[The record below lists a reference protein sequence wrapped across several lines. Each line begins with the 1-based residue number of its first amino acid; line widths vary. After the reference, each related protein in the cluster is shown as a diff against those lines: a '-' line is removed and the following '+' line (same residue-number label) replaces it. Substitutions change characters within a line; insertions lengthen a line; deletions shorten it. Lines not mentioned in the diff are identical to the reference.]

1 VRRLPALL
9 TGLSVAL
16 ALCAALLVWGL
27 NSTEHGA
34 AAGLQPAAIGGPFT
48 LIDQNRQARTDR
60 DFRGKWMLVYFGYT
74 YCPDV
79 CPTTLQ
85 DMAVALHGLGPKA
98 RQFVPLFI
106 TLDPARDHPAV
117 LKKYLAA
124 FGPQFEGLTGT
135 PDEIASVAHAYRV
148 YFAKHPLPGG
158 GYSVDHASTIYLM
171 DRNGEFVS
179 TLDDQEGAAALERD
193 LASRG

>member
-1 VRRLPALL
+1 LRRLRALL
-9 TGLSVAL
+9 FGLSAAL
-16 ALCAALLVWGL
+16 ALCAALLVWRL
-27 NSTEHGA
+27 NSTEYD

-48 LIDQNRQARTDR
+48 LIDQNGRERTDR

-85 DMAVALHGLGPKA
+85 DMAVALRRLGPKA
-98 RQFVPLFI
+98 RDFVPVFI
-106 TLDPARDHPAV
+106 TLDPARDRPAV

-124 FGPQFEGLTGT
+124 FGPEFEGLTGT
-135 PDEIASVAHAYRV
+135 PQEIASVAQAYRV

-171 DRNGEFVS
+171 DRNGQFLS
-179 TLDDQEGAAALERD
+179 TLDDQEGAGALERD
-193 LASRG
+193 LASRV

>member
-1 VRRLPALL
+1 VRRLHALL
-9 TGLSVAL
+9 PGLSVAL
-16 ALCAALLVWGL
+16 ALCAGLLVWRL
-27 NSTEHGA
+27 NNTEYGTA
-34 AAGLQPAAIGGPFT
+34 ALQPAAIGGPFT
-48 LIDQNRQARTDR
+48 LIDQNGLARTDR

-85 DMAVALHGLGPKA
+85 DISIALRKLGPKA
-98 RQFVPLFI
+98 RQFVPVFI

-124 FGPQFEGLTGT
+124 FGPEFEGLTGT
-135 PDEIASVAHAYRV
+135 PREIASVAHAYHV

-171 DRNGEFVS
+171 DRNGQFVS
-179 TLDDQEGAAALERD
+179 ILDDQEGAAALERD
-193 LASRG
+193 LESRA